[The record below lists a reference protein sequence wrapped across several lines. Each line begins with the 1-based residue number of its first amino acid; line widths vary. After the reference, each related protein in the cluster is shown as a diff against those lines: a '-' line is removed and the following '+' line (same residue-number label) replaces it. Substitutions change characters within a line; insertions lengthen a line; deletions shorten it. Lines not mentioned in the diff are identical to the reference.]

1 MSDPR
6 SIRPLSPD
14 YEQPGTD
21 VTLHSLQRV
30 DNATLARLSALTLP
44 EVEQLKQEIANILPA
59 GNLPGL
65 ILAGLTNLSERRV
78 STKRAESDVSTLFNG
93 ANLLPRGLYSLLIA
107 GPAVV
112 LSAYQQLLT
121 LAGKD
126 IDSAFPEGT
135 WQFYLHFGLRED
147 TGRHTNETVAY
158 QRDRPRQATVE
169 DDITA
174 WIMSSVYTLF
184 DNDTLNGVIWTEWTT
199 LRIIYEAAVQ
209 SGVADKPP
217 FAGILKRWQ
226 AIRPYHTPPGGSYAE
241 ARQEAFD
248 RFIQNYTEQLTE
260 EALNTLRE
268 TLSTSADK
276 VAYQQQ
282 MSLLARLEPERF
294 RDERIRVPIW
304 DAKIGLVWRDH
315 YYLFDVCQK
324 DERGRPLAFT
334 VEGEQWPVLPDADSQ
349 VRDPY
354 GKPLG
359 VRGGWLYRL
368 DETGQPAHPAAYLAP
383 VDPAAVKGQ
392 VGQLL
397 GDEQPSGGVEV
408 TRYLVG
414 APRNEQTRLREL
426 LPGPTQDAIK
436 ALSNA
441 LIILNWDEQDR
452 SQPLGTIRRGALRG
466 VGDHPLTIMHTADS
480 MIFDQSHI
488 FFDGLWGMALSEVM
502 TNQAVEWCRH
512 VADLSPGEGTIA
524 SGHLTLRSSVAFEA
538 SAIAQHFGTQ
548 AAESGAENTQA
559 DLALIDEARE
569 WLRQRGV
576 RLTVNDFLLLA
587 RIMHAANNQVDGA
600 LAAEVARLPK
610 ALRSKVDESLA
621 ASSGV
626 NPAILIPM
634 DASFVAPHERVF
646 PTTFRN
652 RLTGLLAAYNEA
664 LGAYQTFRTAEADD
678 SWHVLEE
685 KRRSLFSY
693 LRAFGEMLEVIKAIT
708 MRGESFNTAT
718 LRMLAHLPSSMQHLL
733 DQIPQ
738 QVGVL
743 NEVVKGEEV
752 FSNVG
757 RVAEGSSL
765 TRFMSAKD
773 DGQAKT
779 LVWGVLTDDA
789 GVMHLNLRD
798 FRPHV
803 SALQLEGYE
812 SLARRL
818 AQDYIDSYA
827 RTLNGIAEMLT
838 RMALAEDEMLWS

>member
-217 FAGILKRWQ
+217 FAGMLKRWQ

-512 VADLSPGEGTIA
+512 VADLPPGEGTIA

-626 NPAILIPM
+626 NPAILIPVRR
-634 DASFVAPHERVF
+634 DAGGDQVDYDARGELQHGHAAHAGAPALVDAAFARPDPPAGGRAQRGGEGRGGLLERRAGGGGVVADPLHEREGRRAGEDAGLGRAHRRRGHDAPQPARLPPARQRA
-646 PTTFRN
+646 PTG
-652 RLTGLLAAYNEA
+652 GLRIAGPPP
-664 LGAYQTFRTAEADD
+664 GAGLHRQ
-678 SWHVLEE
+678 
-685 KRRSLFSY
+685 
-693 LRAFGEMLEVIKAIT
+693 LRADAERHRRDADADGAGRGRDALELKPIRKFAPLISD
-708 MRGESFNTAT
+708 RYHA
-718 LRMLAHLPSSMQHLL
+718 A
-733 DQIPQ
+733 
-738 QVGVL
+738 
-743 NEVVKGEEV
+743 
-752 FSNVG
+752 
-757 RVAEGSSL
+757 
-765 TRFMSAKD
+765 
-773 DGQAKT
+773 
-779 LVWGVLTDDA
+779 
-789 GVMHLNLRD
+789 
-798 FRPHV
+798 
-803 SALQLEGYE
+803 
-812 SLARRL
+812 
-818 AQDYIDSYA
+818 DS
-827 RTLNGIAEMLT
+827 R
-838 RMALAEDEMLWS
+838 